1 MRLLVVED
9 ERRMAELLRKGLEEE
24 GYVVAVAFDGPTG
37 LATARASSFELILLD
52 IMLPGLDGF
61 QVARQLR
68 GEGVTTPILML
79 TARDA
84 TPDIVQGLD
93 LGGDD
98 YLTKPFSFEVLLA
111 RIRALLRR
119 GPAPAGVQLRIG
131 SLVLDPATHEV
142 YRGDERIP
150 LTRTE
155 FHLLE
160 FLMRTPGQVV
170 PRGTLIEAV
179 WGYDRDIESNTL
191 DAFIRLLRS
200 KLEGKEGPKLIQTV
214 RGVGYV
220 IREEHPA

>member
-98 YLTKPFSFEVLLA
+98 YLTSRSRCCLPESGRFCAVAPHRPVCNSGSAPWSSTLPPTRSTGATSVSHLPEPSFTC
-111 RIRALLRR
+111 
-119 GPAPAGVQLRIG
+119 
-131 SLVLDPATHEV
+131 SS
-142 YRGDERIP
+142 
-150 LTRTE
+150 
-155 FHLLE
+155 F
-160 FLMRTPGQVV
+160 
-170 PRGTLIEAV
+170 
-179 WGYDRDIESNTL
+179 
-191 DAFIRLLRS
+191 
-200 KLEGKEGPKLIQTV
+200 
-214 RGVGYV
+214 
-220 IREEHPA
+220 